1 MDSWLNEP
9 FFKEYI
15 AYKQLTSENLSSF
28 LFFPAQHETF
38 SYPMH
43 ICYSLLMAYATTI
56 SMENQQQKSKYRKL
70 EAILQLL
77 VLLCQAF
84 QYY

>member
-1 MDSWLNEP
+1 MKNFKRLGKDGLIDSWLNEP

-15 AYKQLTSENLSSF
+15 AYKQLTSETLSSF

-43 ICYSLLMAYATTI
+43 IGYSLLMAYATTK
-56 SMENQQQKSKYRKL
+56 SMENQQQNL
-70 EAILQLL
+70 NIEN
-77 VLLCQAF
+77 
-84 QYY
+84 